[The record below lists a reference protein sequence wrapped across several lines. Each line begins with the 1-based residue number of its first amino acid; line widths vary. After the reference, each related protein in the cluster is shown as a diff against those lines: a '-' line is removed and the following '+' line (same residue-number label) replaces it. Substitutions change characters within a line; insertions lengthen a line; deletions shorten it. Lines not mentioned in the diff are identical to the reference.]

1 MRSISVRFL
10 LALFLA
16 LTIFPAGVMAQ
27 PAAPRVSATDAIVID
42 GWTGDVLW
50 SKRPDA
56 MHDPAS
62 TIKLMTAL
70 LVLRSHLGMKHVV
83 TVGAD
88 AASIGGSTAGLVA
101 GERMTVWNLLHGM
114 LMPSGNDA
122 AVALADAVGGS
133 VPHFAALMN
142 KEAVRLHL
150 RDSHYLSANGFD
162 MSGQVTSAA
171 DLAKLARIDLH
182 FRVFQRVVRTRW
194 WTARSADGRYVHRW
208 VNTNRLLWESRWV
221 DGVKTGTT
229 PGAGACLVSSVRE
242 ADKWII
248 EVNLGSTEASRFS
261 DGTSLLDYGLA
272 VDPAPPWA
280 R

>member
-1 MRSISVRFL
+1 MLVRSFVALL
-10 LALFLA
+10 LALM
-16 LTIFPAGVMAQ
+16 IFPGRVSAQ
-27 PAAPRVSATDAIVID
+27 PATPRVSAADAIVID
-42 GWTGDVLW
+42 GWTGEVLW
-50 SKRPDA
+50 SKHATAR
-56 MHDPAS
+56 HDPAS

-70 LVLRSHLGMKHVV
+70 VVLRSHLPMTHVV

-88 AASIGGSTAGLVA
+88 AVSIGGSTAGLVN

-133 VPHFAALMN
+133 VAHFATLMN
-142 KEAVRLHL
+142 AEAIRLHL
-150 RDSHYLSANGFD
+150 RDSHFLSANGFD

-171 DLAKLARIDLH
+171 DLARLARIDLH
-182 FRVFQRVVRTRW
+182 FRVFQQVVHTRW
-194 WTARSADGRYVHRW
+194 WTARSVDGRYVHRW
-208 VNTNRLLWESRWV
+208 VNTNRLLWESHWV

-229 PGAGACLVSSVRE
+229 PGAGACLVSSVHE

-248 EVNLGSTEASRFS
+248 EVNLGSSEASRFR
-261 DGTSLLDYGLA
+261 DGTELLDYGLA
-272 VDPAPPWA
+272 IDPAPPWA

>member
-1 MRSISVRFL
+1 MRYLSGLFL
-10 LALFLA
+10 LTLLV
-16 LTIFPAGVMAQ
+16 IPRQVSAQ
-27 PAAPRVSATDAIVID
+27 RAAPQVSAPDAIVID
-42 GWTGDVLW
+42 GWTGEVLW
-50 SKRPDA
+50 SKRPAA

-62 TIKLMTAL
+62 TVKLMTAL
-70 LVLRSHLGMKHVV
+70 VVLRSRIPMQHVV

-88 AASIGGSTAGLVA
+88 AATIGGSTAGLVA

-133 VPHFAALMN
+133 VAHFARLMN
-142 KEAVRLHL
+142 AEAVRLHL
-150 RDSHYLSANGFD
+150 RHTHYLSANGYD
-162 MSGQVTSAA
+162 MPGQVTSAA
-171 DLAKLARIDLH
+171 DLAALARIDLH
-182 FRVFQRVVRTRW
+182 FRIFQRIVRTRW
-194 WTARSADGRYVHRW
+194 WTARSTDGRFVHRW
-208 VNTNRLLWESRWV
+208 ENTNRLLWTSRWV

-242 ADKWII
+242 AGKWVI
-248 EVNLGSTEASRFS
+248 EVNLGSSEASRFH
-261 DGTSLLDYGLA
+261 DGAELLDYGLA